1 MKEFLNKVREFQIA
15 SGQPTS
21 DVPKLSS
28 KLLSL
33 LRFDL
38 MKEENEEFL
47 GACEDNDIVEV
58 LDSLID
64 QFYVLAG
71 TINQFGMQDLFEEAF
86 NLVQENNMSKVVDG
100 KVIRNEFGKILKP
113 ENFVPVD
120 LEQLFN
126 K

>member
-1 MKEFLNKVREFQIA
+1 MKEFLNKVREFQVA

-38 MKEENEEFL
+38 MKEENEEFFK
-47 GACEDNDIVEV
+47 ACEDNDIVEV
-58 LDSLID
+58 LDAVVD
-64 QFYVLAG
+64 QAYILYG
-71 TINQFGMQDLFEEAF
+71 TINQFGLQDLFEEAF
-86 NLVQENNMSKVVDG
+86 ELVHKNNLSKLVDG

-113 ENFVPVD
+113 ANFVPVD
-120 LEQLFN
+120 LKQLFN

>member
-1 MKEFLNKVREFQIA
+1 MKEFLNKVREFQVA

-47 GACEDNDIVEV
+47 EACEDNDIVEV
-58 LDSLID
+58 LDAVVD
-64 QFYVLAG
+64 QAYILYG
-71 TINQFGMQDLFEEAF
+71 TINQFGLQDLFEEAF
-86 NLVQENNMSKVVDG
+86 ELVHKNNLSKLVDG

-120 LEQLFN
+120 LKQLFN

>member
-1 MKEFLNKVREFQIA
+1 MKEFLNKVREFQVA
-15 SGQPTS
+15 FGQPTS

-38 MKEENEEFL
+38 MKEENEEFFK
-47 GACEDNDIVEV
+47 ACEDNDIVEV
-58 LDSLID
+58 LDAVVD
-64 QFYVLAG
+64 QAYILYG
-71 TINQFGMQDLFEEAF
+71 TINQFGLQDLFEEAF
-86 NLVQENNMSKVVDG
+86 ELVHKNNLSKLVDG

-113 ENFVPVD
+113 ANFVPVD
-120 LEQLFN
+120 LKQLFN